1 MWFRTIPLIV
11 LSLTITASAYAFA
24 GPNPERFQLN
34 HDIRIGP
41 DDNPGDVTCINCSV
55 YVRGH
60 VAGDIFTLN
69 GNIVVEPEAQI
80 GGDLAT
86 LGGDVRLESGTQV
99 GGDIAAIGGA
109 VHRNGAATVGGDV
122 TAMGDRSWA
131 VVILLLPFLVLAGFG
146 ALIVWLVQRVR
157 HPATAPA

>member
-60 VAGDIFTLN
+60 VAGHIFTLN
-69 GNIVVEPEAQI
+69 GNIVFKPEAQN
-80 GGDLAT
+80 GCDLVT
-86 LGGDVRLESGTQV
+86 LGVDVRLERVTQV
-99 GGDIAAIGGA
+99 RGDIHA
-109 VHRNGAATVGGDV
+109 HRAEG
-122 TAMGDRSWA
+122 
-131 VVILLLPFLVLAGFG
+131 
-146 ALIVWLVQRVR
+146 Q
-157 HPATAPA
+157 